1 MTAGLRPYPD
11 YKDSGLPWLG
21 QVPVHWDVRASKR
34 MFTESGERTWPDDQ
48 QLSATQAYGVIL
60 QAEYERLV
68 NRKVVRILNHLDKRK
83 HVEKDDFVIS
93 MRSFQGGLE
102 RAWCR
107 GAIRSSYVV
116 LKPREGIYVQYFAHL
131 FKSHPYIQALRTTS
145 EFIRDG
151 QDLTFSNFCDVPL
164 PVVPL
169 DEQKAIADYLD
180 ANAVMIRRFI
190 LNRRRL
196 LEVLNEQKQAIIN
209 RAVTRGLDP
218 DVPHKP
224 SGIEWLGD
232 VPKHWEVR
240 RLKTLGKV
248 IMGQSP
254 PSTECNADGNGRPFL
269 QGSAEFGPSNPRAIQ
284 CCPTAPKT
292 APSGAIL
299 FSVRAPVGAMN
310 VADQDYGIGR
320 GLCAIIPDIEILDR
334 NFAMHAI
341 TVSKVELLMIAT
353 GSTYDAV
360 SVGEVGAMRLP
371 LPPKDEQQAIA
382 SHIFKETATLSRAI
396 ERTQREID
404 LIREYRTRLIADVV
418 TGKVDVRHLVPDTPA
433 KTVSVAGRKPVDPGR
448 AANIYFRR
456 AVFAAE
462 IVHRLHHEPT
472 FGHTK
477 FQKLFFLCERQCGVD
492 TGSRYYR
499 QAAGP
504 YDNRALRSIDSQMEK
519 QGWYAAHRDDKRYWY
534 VPLAEAG
541 GHKNYFERYFAS
553 VEDEFTKIIE
563 LFRKANTEQCEIVA
577 TLYSAWEDLLGRGE
591 QITEDQIIEEVL
603 HNWHPTKRRIEESR
617 WRSAIDWMKKKD
629 LVPRLMASP
638 EAEDLECLAADE
650 CLDEMPEGHD
660 DEIVEELTD
669 DDD

>member
-1 MTAGLRPYPD
+1 
-11 YKDSGLPWLG
+11 
-21 QVPVHWDVRASKR
+21 
-34 MFTESGERTWPDDQ
+34 
-48 QLSATQAYGVIL
+48 
-60 QAEYERLV
+60 
-68 NRKVVRILNHLDKRK
+68 
-83 HVEKDDFVIS
+83 
-93 MRSFQGGLE
+93 
-102 RAWCR
+102 
-107 GAIRSSYVV
+107 
-116 LKPREGIYVQYFAHL
+116 
-131 FKSHPYIQALRTTS
+131 
-145 EFIRDG
+145 
-151 QDLTFSNFCDVPL
+151 
-164 PVVPL
+164 
-169 DEQKAIADYLD
+169 
-180 ANAVMIRRFI
+180 
-190 LNRRRL
+190 
-196 LEVLNEQKQAIIN
+196 
-209 RAVTRGLDP
+209 
-218 DVPHKP
+218 
-224 SGIEWLGD
+224 
-232 VPKHWEVR
+232 
-240 RLKTLGKV
+240 
-248 IMGQSP
+248 
-254 PSTECNADGNGRPFL
+254 
-269 QGSAEFGPSNPRAIQ
+269 
-284 CCPTAPKT
+284 
-292 APSGAIL
+292 
-299 FSVRAPVGAMN
+299 
-310 VADQDYGIGR
+310 
-320 GLCAIIPDIEILDR
+320 
-334 NFAMHAI
+334 
-341 TVSKVELLMIAT
+341 
-353 GSTYDAV
+353 
-360 SVGEVGAMRLP
+360 
-371 LPPKDEQQAIA
+371 
-382 SHIFKETATLSRAI
+382 
-396 ERTQREID
+396 
-404 LIREYRTRLIADVV
+404 VV